1 MVISH
6 CRELLPGRSH
16 RSVAVLGDLRVE
28 MATDT
33 LSVSAGDRALDLL
46 AALTLSNIVAQAGL
60 LLARTILAIANR
72 DG

>member
-1 MVISH
+1 M
-6 CRELLPGRSH
+6 
-16 RSVAVLGDLRVE
+16 AVLGDLRVE